1 MPSRAVTSFLP
12 ATMFVILAVV
22 STCVN
27 ALTGCYL
34 ISTLESL
41 IKFILYMKVCQCPHG
56 LLPHFYI
63 VSRQLRTPVLL
74 ACQCPHGLL
83 PHFYIIQDCLP
94 LLRRQ
99 CVNALTGCY
108 LISTCND
115 VCYLSSSINL
125 CQCPH
130 GLLPHF
136 YFGIADKIH
145 PLYEGVSM
153 PSRAVT
159 SFLQCDDGMLVS
171 ARFMCQCPH
180 GLLPHFYKLF
190 LGEVNGWIEV
200 CQCPHGLLPH
210 FYHHES

>member
-1 MPSRAVTSFLP
+1 MPSRAVTSFLHTYYVQDSYDDRGVSMPSRAVTSFLP

-83 PHFYIIQDCLP
+83 PHFY
-94 LLRRQ
+94 RQ
-99 CVNALTGCY
+99 
-108 LISTCND
+108 
-115 VCYLSSSINL
+115 YLSLFKQN
-125 CQCPH
+125 
-130 GLLPHF
+130 
-136 YFGIADKIH
+136 KNT
-145 PLYEGVSM
+145 VSM

-159 SFLQCDDGMLVS
+159 SFLRCTIPGRGSTCYQVS
-171 ARFMCQCPH
+171 MPSRAVTSF
-180 GLLPHFYKLF
+180 LP
-190 LGEVNGWIEV
+190 
-200 CQCPHGLLPH
+200 
-210 FYHHES
+210 SRS